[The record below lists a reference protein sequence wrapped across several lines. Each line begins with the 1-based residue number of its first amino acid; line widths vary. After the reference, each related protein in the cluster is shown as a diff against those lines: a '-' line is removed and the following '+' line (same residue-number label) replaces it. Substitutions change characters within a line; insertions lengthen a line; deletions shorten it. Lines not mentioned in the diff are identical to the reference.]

1 MQATYLSHAGDK
13 TEWKNPTW
21 DWDLVLRTRKQ
32 ECFMKNNS
40 EVTHWKNEEWIHIN
54 IIQAEGFTLGIS
66 QV

>member
-1 MQATYLSHAGDK
+1 MQATYLSHARDK
-13 TEWKNPTW
+13 TEWKNPTC

-40 EVTHWKNEEWIHIN
+40 EVNHWKNEEWIHIN